1 MTSPRRR
8 RLAVEVIQSSAM
20 DCGPAALKCL
30 LDSHG
35 IPVSYGRLRE
45 ACQTEVDGTSID
57 TLEEV
62 AVALGLDAEQ
72 NLIPT
77 DHLFLRE
84 AEALPAIAIVR
95 SPGGLTHFVIV
106 WSHAAGVVQIMD
118 PAVGRQFV
126 GQGAFLRR
134 LFVHRMP
141 VPLDGLREWL
151 GSPEFLGPL
160 RRRAAAVGAPSARTE
175 AWISGLAADPDILP
189 LARLDAAIR
198 MATALADADALA
210 RGGEATRFVDQLLR
224 DTDGLTGPPLF
235 AVLPEPFFTAVPA
248 PDDPASGLLR
258 GAVIV
263 RARGVREAMK
273 PEDMSPGTLPP
284 GLAAALREPQVS
296 PLRRLAAMIRDDGR
310 AIPTLLAFGLVA
322 AAAAVVAEALV
333 LRALVDVGAR
343 IGIGEQRLGAAAA
356 IVLFFLILLL
366 LELPLAAFIQRLGRR
381 LGARLRL
388 AFLTRIPRLGD
399 RYLASRPI
407 SDMAERCHRGHVLRA
422 LPDVA
427 ARLLRGACE
436 LVFTAAAL
444 IWLDPAGAPWVVLAA
459 VTVVALPLALLPTL
473 GERTLKV
480 HSHVGALGR
489 FYFDALLGLAAIR
502 THAAER
508 SLLREHEALLVE
520 WSHAQRHLFR
530 VQVVVIGLTAAVG
543 LGLAAALFFA
553 HVGRH
558 SEPSGALLLL
568 YWALSLPQI
577 GERIA
582 GAAFELPALRVTAIR
597 LLEPL
602 VAAPEPAAPEPA
614 APEPAV
620 RPLPGD
626 GGVALSLAGVSVVA
640 GGHTIL
646 RDVNLEIPAGQH
658 VAIVGPSG
666 AGKSSLLALLL
677 GWHRAAAGAVAVD
690 GRPLDDRTLTA
701 LRQRTAWVDPAVQLW
716 NDTLLQNL
724 HYGNDEAHQRLPD
737 TLERADLTSVL
748 ERLEDGLQSIL
759 GEGGGLVSGG
769 EGQRVRL
776 GRALLR
782 DRPRLVLL
790 DEPFRGLDRPTREA
804 LLARVRAH
812 WRGTTL
818 LCVTHDIDAAV
829 DFDRVLVV
837 DGGAIVEDNLADDL
851 SRETAGKFTAL
862 LRAEAA
868 LRRDGWNDP
877 AWQRLRIAAGT
888 LRRADAKPEPPR

>member
-1 MTSPRRR
+1 MTVPRRR

-62 AVALGLDAEQ
+62 AVQLGLDAEQ

-77 DHLFLRE
+77 DHLFVRE
-84 AEALPAIAIVR
+84 AQALPAIAIVR

-106 WSHAAGVVQIMD
+106 WSHAAGLVQIMD

-126 GQGAFLRR
+126 ARDAFLRR

-141 VPLDGLREWL
+141 VPREALREWL
-151 GSPEFLGPL
+151 GSDEFQAPL
-160 RRRAAAVGAPSARTE
+160 RRRAAALGVPTDRTT
-175 AWISGLAADPDILP
+175 AWISHAAADPDLLS
-189 LARLDAAIR
+189 LARLDAAVR
-198 MATALADADALA
+198 MASSLVDADALA
-210 RGGEATRFVDQLLR
+210 RGSEAARFIHQLLA
-224 DTDGLTGPPLF
+224 DTETLTGPPLY
-235 AVLPEPFFTAVPA
+235 AVLPESFFTAVPA
-248 PDDPASGLLR
+248 PDDPDTGLLR

-263 RARGVREAMK
+263 RVRGVRPDAPSLQE
-273 PEDMSPGTLPP
+273 PSDMSPGTLPA
-284 GLAAALREPQVS
+284 GLAAALREPQVA
-296 PLRRLAAMIRDDGR
+296 PLRRLAALVRADGL
-310 AIPTLLAFGLVA
+310 AAPSLLALGLLA
-322 AAAAVVAEALV
+322 AAATVVAEALV
-333 LRALVDVGAR
+333 LRAFVDVGAR
-343 IGIGEQRLGAAAA
+343 IGVGEQRLGAAAA
-356 IVLFFLILLL
+356 IVLFFALLVL
-366 LELPLAAFIQRLGRR
+366 LELPIAAYVQRIGRR

-388 AFLTRIPRLGD
+388 AFLTRIPQLGD

-407 SDMAERCHRGHVLRA
+407 SDMAERAHHGHVLRA
-422 LPDVA
+422 APDVA

-444 IWLDPAGAPWVVLAA
+444 IWLDPIGAPWIALAA
-459 VTVVALPLALLPTL
+459 AIVVAVPLALLPTL

-508 SLLREHEALLVE
+508 SLLREHEAMLVE

-530 VQVVVIGLTAAVG
+530 VQVLVTGITATVG
-543 LGLAAALFFA
+543 LALAGALFLA
-553 HVGRH
+553 YVARH
-558 SEPSGALLLL
+558 AEPTGALLLL
-568 YWALSLPQI
+568 YWALALPQI

-582 GAAFELPALRVTAIR
+582 DAAFELPALRVTAIR

-602 VAAPEPAAPEPA
+602 LASPEPSEPPA
-614 APEPAV
+614 AA
-620 RPLPGD
+620 RPLTGD
-626 GGVALSLAGVSVVA
+626 TGVALAFTGVHLIA

-646 RDVNLEIPAGQH
+646 HDLDLEIPPGQH

-677 GWHRAAAGAVAVD
+677 GWHRPAAGTITVD
-690 GRPLDDRTLTA
+690 GRALDDPTLTA
-701 LRQRTAWVDPAVQLW
+701 LRQVTAWVDPAVQLW
-716 NDTLLQNL
+716 NDTLLANL
-724 HYGNDEAHQRLPD
+724 HYGNTEAHQRLPD
-737 TLERADLTSVL
+737 TIDRADLTHVL
-748 ERLEDGLQSIL
+748 ERLQGGLQAVL

-790 DEPFRGLDRPTREA
+790 DEPFRGLDRAAREA
-804 LLARVRAH
+804 QLARVRAH
-812 WRGTTL
+812 WRGCTL
-818 LCVTHDIDAAV
+818 LCVTHDIDVAV
-829 DFDRVLVV
+829 DFDRVLVI
-837 DGGAIVEDNLADDL
+837 DGGAVVEDNLTTDL
-851 SRETAGKFTAL
+851 SRETASKFTAL
-862 LRAEAA
+862 LRSEAA
-868 LRRDGWNDP
+868 LRETGWNDP
-877 AWQRLRIAAGT
+877 AWRRLRLDDGALHKAAA
-888 LRRADAKPEPPR
+888 R